1 MVELEKLRCIIA
13 DDERSARELLEK
25 HIKKIPYL
33 ELVAQ
38 CSNASEALTK
48 IAELRPDIIFL
59 DIQMPGLNGLE
70 LISLLPSVRPKIIVV
85 SGDPQ
90 FAVEGFNLQV
100 TDYILKPLT
109 FERMARA
116 VLKAKSELNKHQ
128 ETEHRETFLGHE
140 NAVASSNIGKE
151 DDFLLVKDSKKLIR
165 IDLDKIHLV
174 EAMKDYLKIYWGSGI
189 TVLHQTMGRIEE
201 KLPAASYLRV
211 HRSFI
216 VSKKIIAE
224 INGNE
229 IITTTGKTIPIGSTY
244 RETILKEFS
253 DNIL

>member
-1 MVELEKLRCIIA
+1 MKCIIA

-25 HIKKIPYL
+25 HINKIPYL

-38 CSNASEALTK
+38 CNNATEALLK
-48 IAELRPDIIFL
+48 IEELRPDIVFL

-70 LISLLPSVRPKIIVV
+70 LISLLPSAGPKIIVV

-90 FAVEGFNLQV
+90 FAIEGFNLQV
-100 TDYILKPLT
+100 TDYILKPVT

-116 VLKAKSELNKHQ
+116 VLKAKR
-128 ETEHRETFLGHE
+128 EHGGVKEAEQKEVFPGFE
-140 NAVASSNIGKE
+140 NTSTPKNAGKE
-151 DDFLLVKDSKKLIR
+151 DDFLLVKDSKRLIR

-174 EAMKDYLKIYWGSGI
+174 EAMKDYLKIYWGSGV
-189 TVLHQTMGRIEE
+189 TVLHQTMTKIEE
-201 KLPAASYLRV
+201 KLPGASYLRV

-216 VSKKIIAE
+216 VNRKIIAE
-224 INGNE
+224 INGSE
-229 IITTTGKTIPIGSTY
+229 IITTSGKTIPIGSTY
-244 RETILKEFS
+244 RENILKEFS